1 MNKSYQACNNII
13 LNLHFGNPKY
23 SFRVLRPSLLVA
35 QSSFSFLAYPMKS
48 GLQLSFLG
56 NHLWMQYNMKIA
68 FKNNFSGAIPTVD
81 CSPDIL
87 TPSLLVRSNKIQPL
101 NSFRPKNYNTGALTK
116 GCGTALCYSEIFL
129 HLLDLLVCNTFHQIL
144 PSAKLQIFYCS
155 SLEISRVGRR
165 EFFLSTRF
173 ISILI

>member
-1 MNKSYQACNNII
+1 MFQLII
-13 LNLHFGNPKY
+13 VNEQKLSGLLQHNSKFQEGMFSNLVHFGNPKY

-81 CSPDIL
+81 CSPGIL
-87 TPSLLVRSNKIQPL
+87 TPSLLV
-101 NSFRPKNYNTGALTK
+101 F
-116 GCGTALCYSEIFL
+116 
-129 HLLDLLVCNTFHQIL
+129 
-144 PSAKLQIFYCS
+144 
-155 SLEISRVGRR
+155 
-165 EFFLSTRF
+165 
-173 ISILI
+173 